1 MVDNSK
7 TAAILLAKTGL
18 FFANCDG
25 VYDDREQKFIKN
37 FIEELK
43 NAESHITNDILAL
56 VAKTIDS
63 KYTMSDIISETKA
76 YLAPFNSDEKKVV
89 LDAFSEFIDNVI
101 NADSILVDKEVEN
114 FSQWKTALYG

>member
-1 MVDNSK
+1 MVNYSK
-7 TAAILLAKTGL
+7 TAILLAKTGL

-25 VYDDREQKFIKN
+25 DYDDREQKFIKN

-43 NAESHITNDILAL
+43 NAESHITNDVLAL

-63 KYTMSDIISETKA
+63 TYTLSDIISETKA

-114 FSQWKTALYG
+114 FSQWKTALYD